1 MGDRQR
7 LLSKG
12 GTESHSGFK
21 GMLLTACGE
30 WTVGAGAEAGSPGR
44 RVTGTR
50 MVMVEVVR
58 RAKILDLL

>member
-12 GTESHSGFK
+12 GTGSHTGFK
-21 GMLLTACGE
+21 GMPLAACGE

-50 MVMVEVVR
+50 MLMVEVVR
-58 RAKILDLL
+58 RAKLLDLL